1 MLWQIGMWDSELVT
15 RKLFLKLLVGKMEGG
30 IIAIICCYQDRWDL
44 FREQRQALPLNPV
57 TLTHPGALHWKEKN
71 QRLALWI
78 AHISEWGRMSP
89 ALAGLTLLHI
99 TCAWSPVSTLQ
110 PCGAA
115 PTWANTAP
123 ALEIS
128 QQDYRGDRHRCEAG
142 QTVGQTRWHGMH
154 SPSQVH
160 PRLCYMGFMAEVKHK
175 SVVDGRQAGTLWGDF
190 FAMI

>member
-1 MLWQIGMWDSELVT
+1 MWDSELVT

-128 QQDYRGDRHRCEAG
+128 QQDYRGAARAVRQDKLCDKH
-142 QTVGQTRWHGMH
+142 VGMACTAPARFIPGSATWDSWQRW
-154 SPSQVH
+154 SIKV
-160 PRLCYMGFMAEVKHK
+160 
-175 SVVDGRQAGTLWGDF
+175 
-190 FAMI
+190 